1 MKQQLIETVTQ
12 LIAQRMNAAQT
23 AMQAAQESANSET
36 KSSAGDKY
44 ETGRAMG
51 QLDRNMYA
59 QQYEQARQEMAVIN
73 QLAEKV
79 VSDQVIV
86 PGALVKT
93 TNGLFWI
100 AVSVGQIEINGQ
112 SVKKGESIVLNAIE
126 FEQGKSDLLPE
137 GKSELD
143 KVAAWMRQ
151 YPTLVIELSGHTSN
165 EGDYAENVRLS
176 KDRVAICKR
185 YMAGQVVGS
194 DARIKT
200 VGYGPTKPRV
210 PNTTPEKRKKNRRVE
225 LKVESL

>member
-100 AVSVGQIEINGQ
+100 AVSVGQIEVNGQ
-112 SVKKGESIVLNAIE
+112 SVLVVSAQAPIGKMLLHKKVGDSIE
-126 FEQGKSDLLPE
+126 
-137 GKSELD
+137 
-143 KVAAWMRQ
+143 W
-151 YPTLVIELSGHTSN
+151 
-165 EGDYAENVRLS
+165 
-176 KDRVAICKR
+176 
-185 YMAGQVVGS
+185 AG
-194 DARIKT
+194 
-200 VGYGPTKPRV
+200 
-210 PNTTPEKRKKNRRVE
+210 KKNQIE
-225 LKVESL
+225 AIY